1 MRSRGGD
8 PDGDVGR
15 PRRRGDGEQ
24 LPIEDGKG
32 SLARWGIRGGV
43 WRVRGGGAW
52 LGLETSRV
60 GGGEMR
66 RGGGGTEGGRCEV
79 LGCGRSWRSGGGG
92 TGRSGLFGGVTGFFF
107 FVLRMDVDDYLL
119 WKKVSGGG

>member
-1 MRSRGGD
+1 M
-8 PDGDVGR
+8 
-15 PRRRGDGEQ
+15 
-24 LPIEDGKG
+24 
-32 SLARWGIRGGV
+32 
-43 WRVRGGGAW
+43 
-52 LGLETSRV
+52 
-60 GGGEMR
+60 
-66 RGGGGTEGGRCEV
+66 